1 MELNPNTT
9 KHELVLALALL
20 TGCTFLAAAFL
31 PLSANAAPK
40 GAWVY
45 YRTAPYWRNH
55 VPYEVG
61 YSDYGL
67 YRHFVLPDGTVTG
80 PAGPDAHGG

>member
-1 MELNPNTT
+1 MELNQETS
-9 KHELVLALALL
+9 KHGLILTLALL
-20 TGCTFLAAAFL
+20 ASFAIIAAAYL
-31 PLSANAAPK
+31 HRSANAAPRR
-40 GAWVY
+40 ALLE

-80 PAGPDAHGG
+80 PVGPDANGG